1 SYFSDIVFKSGTEKL
16 VISTTRPELLSAC
29 VALFYN
35 PKDKRYKKL
44 KGKKAKVPLF
54 DYEVPIME
62 DESVAVD
69 KGTGLMMVCTFG
81 DKEDIEKWM
90 KYKLPLRIVIT
101 EDGRLNNLAE
111 KYAGLKIKEARE
123 KVIED
128 LKENKLLVKQEKI
141 RHFVNVSE
149 RSGAEVEFLKSE
161 QWLIRLL
168 EHKKELIKQADKIN
182 WYPAFM
188 KTRYKHWVENL
199 QWDWIISRQ
208 RYYGV
213 PFPVWY
219 EKKTGKVVLPKLN
232 ELPVDP
238 RIDVPK
244 GYKKGELVPEVDV
257 MDTWMV
263 SSLTPYINAN
273 WGEKNEL
280 KILPM
285 SLRPQAHDIIR
296 TWAFYTILKS
306 YSHDRQIPWK
316 DIIISGHG
324 LDPKGKKMSKSLGN
338 FVEALDVT
346 NKYSSDVLR
355 FWAAGASLGK
365 DLPYREEDIRLGVK
379 TLNKLWNASKFSI
392 MHLGDFDNKKV
403 ELNAIDLGILSHF
416 NNMVGEA
423 GEAFEK
429 YEYSKVRLLT
439 ELFFW
444 GQICDNYLEIV
455 KDRLYNPDVRG
466 IGERKSAQYTLYYL
480 LLNTLKLFAPIMP
493 FITEEIYH
501 SYFVN
506 KEKEES
512 IHISSWP
519 KYDKGLDN
527 SAAEKMWDRFIEIL
541 TKVRVA
547 KSKKNVSL
555 NTEIVL
561 TITDKDRKLLLPC
574 LDDLKAVTKAKK
586 ILTGGKLIVN
596 I

>member
-1 SYFSDIVFKSGTEKL
+1 
-16 VISTTRPELLSAC
+16 
-29 VALFYN
+29 
-35 PKDKRYKKL
+35 
-44 KGKKAKVPLF
+44 
-54 DYEVPIME
+54 
-62 DESVAVD
+62 
-69 KGTGLMMVCTFG
+69 
-81 DKEDIEKWM
+81 
-90 KYKLPLRIVIT
+90 
-101 EDGRLNNLAE
+101 
-111 KYAGLKIKEARE
+111 
-123 KVIED
+123 
-128 LKENKLLVKQEKI
+128 
-141 RHFVNVSE
+141 
-149 RSGAEVEFLKSE
+149 
-161 QWLIRLL
+161 
-168 EHKKELIKQADKIN
+168 
-182 WYPAFM
+182 
-188 KTRYKHWVENL
+188 
-199 QWDWIISRQ
+199 
-208 RYYGV
+208 
-213 PFPVWY
+213 
-219 EKKTGKVVLPKLN
+219 
-232 ELPVDP
+232 
-238 RIDVPK
+238 
-244 GYKKGELVPEVDV
+244 
-257 MDTWMV
+257 
-263 SSLTPYINAN
+263 
-273 WGEKNEL
+273 
-280 KILPM
+280 
-285 SLRPQAHDIIR
+285 
-296 TWAFYTILKS
+296 
-306 YSHDRQIPWK
+306 
-316 DIIISGHG
+316 
-324 LDPKGKKMSKSLGN
+324 
-338 FVEALDVT
+338 
-346 NKYSSDVLR
+346 
-355 FWAAGASLGK
+355 
-365 DLPYREEDIRLGVK
+365 
-379 TLNKLWNASKFSI
+379 